1 MTSVIGVALE
11 STVVRIAHHARG
23 QWRVAEYA
31 WNPETPE
38 RLVDLLQAEVPA
50 PRAIV
55 LAIGLGFLE
64 TSKPDL
70 PPLLPSDAR
79 RVLLRDADRYFP
91 LEQTAAV
98 SAPGAGGIAF
108 AMSAAQLQRWVD
120 AFASWA
126 PVRGVFAAPDCVAT
140 ALGSSGSLRGPGV
153 GAGARVGSHGA
164 AGASAQVNAE
174 TDIPVGADSDTDML
188 TYRVDAGIAETG
200 LVRFQARD
208 ETNTDAYCVVDA
220 RRIPTGMLDAAVQHT
235 TFVHELSVEGVTG
248 QYAAAIG
255 AVQLR
260 HSSVDAMLLD
270 ANSADAFRGA
280 RNRRVLLSAV
290 VFAVA
295 LLIVVL
301 SFNARR
307 DTTLRVTQRL
317 VDSLTAV
324 AAPGLAA
331 QLRLQQFG
339 TEGALLAAQA
349 SGRDDVLH
357 VIAALSEALPRDAFV
372 ERLEW
377 DGSQWRIDGS
387 VNQASSVV
395 PRLDSARLFTDVHVL
410 GASTRFR
417 DGAQMRESFSVS
429 FRTTGAS
436 RGSR

>member
-11 STVVRIAHHARG
+11 STVVRIAHHTRG

-31 WNPETPE
+31 WNPEAPE
-38 RLVDLLQAEVPA
+38 RLIDLLRAEVLS
-50 PRAIV
+50 PRSIV

-64 TSKPDL
+64 TSRPDL
-70 PPLLPSDAR
+70 PPLPPADAR

-91 LEQTAAV
+91 LEQAAAV

-108 AMSAAQLQRWVD
+108 AMSALQLQRWVD
-120 AFASWA
+120 AFTEWA
-126 PVRGVFAAPDCVAT
+126 PVRGVFAAPDCIAT
-140 ALGSSGSLRGPGV
+140 VLDR
-153 GAGARVGSHGA
+153 
-164 AGASAQVNAE
+164 
-174 TDIPVGADSDTDML
+174 SDTL
-188 TYRVDAGIAETG
+188 NYLVDAGVAETG
-200 LVRFQARD
+200 VVRFQPCSEA
-208 ETNTDAYCVVDA
+208 NTKVYCVADA
-220 RRIPTGMLDAAVQHT
+220 RRIPTALVEAAAPHT
-235 TFVHELSVEGVTG
+235 TSVNALSVKGVTG
-248 QYAAAIG
+248 QYAAAIA

-270 ANSADAFRGA
+270 ANTADAFRGA
-280 RNRRVLLSAV
+280 RNRRLLLSAA
-290 VFAVA
+290 VFAAA
-295 LLIVVL
+295 LLAVLL

-331 QLRLQQFG
+331 QQRLEQFG

-377 DGSQWRIDGS
+377 DGGQWRLDGS

-395 PRLDSARLFTDVHVL
+395 PRLDSVRLFTDVHVL